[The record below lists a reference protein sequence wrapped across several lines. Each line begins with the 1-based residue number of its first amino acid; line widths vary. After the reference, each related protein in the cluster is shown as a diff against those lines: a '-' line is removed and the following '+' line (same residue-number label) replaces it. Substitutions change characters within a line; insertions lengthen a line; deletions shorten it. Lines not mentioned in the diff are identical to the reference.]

1 MRRAWIFVL
10 LLLGLA
16 AASLHAPAM
25 ALPEPVAPAMTAHA
39 GCHDDGAGAAVD
51 EAERPSCCPDGCSG
65 GCLLPGVMM
74 PARGL
79 AERIASCT
87 AQRLP
92 PGARL
97 ARTEASGPF
106 HPPRAF
112 A

>member
-1 MRRAWIFVL
+1 MQRL
-10 LLLGLA
+10 LVSLLVLLGLA

-25 ALPEPVAPAMTAHA
+25 ALPEPVAPAPSAHA
-39 GCHDDGAGAAVD
+39 GCHDDGANAAAD
-51 EAERPSCCPDGCSG
+51 AAERPSCCPDGCFG

-92 PGARL
+92 PGDRV
-97 ARTEASGPF
+97 ARTDASGPF

>member
-1 MRRAWIFVL
+1 MRRL
-10 LLLGLA
+10 LVSLLVLLGLA
-16 AASLHAPAM
+16 AASLHAPAI
-25 ALPEPVAPAMTAHA
+25 ALAEPVAPAMTADA
-39 GCHDDGAGAAVD
+39 GCHDDGASAAAD
-51 EAERPSCCPDGCSG
+51 AAERPSCCPDGCSG

-74 PARGL
+74 PGRGL

-87 AQRLP
+87 AQRRP

-97 ARTEASGPF
+97 ARTDASGPF